1 MDLGASSGRCYTCWM
16 TELRTK
22 RLVLR
27 RARPHDVEALHE
39 VFGDER
45 SMHYW
50 SNGPHTDLEETWRW
64 LNSMI
69 EASPDESDD
78 FVVTVDGQVVGKLGC
93 WKLPEIGFILR
104 SDHWGKGLASEALSA
119 FLAHIFAARDIDR
132 VIADVDPRNV
142 GALRLLHSYGF
153 AETGRAKGT
162 WNTHIGLC
170 DSVYLARQAK
180 TSASSS

>member
-1 MDLGASSGRCYTCWM
+1 MR
-16 TELRTK
+16 
-22 RLVLR
+22 
-27 RARPHDVEALHE
+27 
-39 VFGDER
+39 
-45 SMHYW
+45 YW
-50 SNGPHTDLEETWRW
+50 TTGPHADIAETERW
-64 LNSMI
+64 LDSMI
-69 EASPDESDD
+69 SSPPEISDD
-78 FVVTVDGQVVGKLGC
+78 FVVTLDGEVIGKMGA
-93 WKLPEIGFILR
+93 WRLPEFGFILR

-132 VIADVDPRNV
+132 VVADVDPRNV